1 MNENIEIAVTPAET
15 GKEEGSV
22 FCTAAES
29 IFAVIFLFA
38 GYFFIKLFITN
49 NCGIAAAVCLE
60 GVLVCSALLAHF
72 RNASGSRYSKRYFVL
87 SVIFS
92 LGVGITSGGYLQ
104 FMELCFGAVF
114 YAMWAFALNNPEWR
128 GFGNETFRSVKEAVF
143 GTPLKSMGA
152 CPKAAAG
159 LLRGN
164 SKNIGYIVI
173 GLGISL
179 PVTAVVCGLLV
190 SADSNFENM
199 LEELLRG
206 ISLEEP
212 VVFIFGLPV
221 SFFLFGIVFTAVNA
235 EGKSRLMESYYE
247 KKAPA
252 ALICSMVLPLCA
264 VYVLF
269 FFSQLGYFLSA
280 FGGVLPEGFS
290 ASEYARQGFFELC
303 AVAVIDLGVIALIN
317 LIAPDGKARRS
328 LTVILS
334 VFTLILIATAQ
345 SKMFLYIKE
354 YGLTPKRVY
363 TSWFMFILAAV
374 FVLIIIFCFKKFNA
388 ARIGAAIITAAALI
402 LGFCGVDPLIARY
415 DASLIES
422 GIMSDFPEDLS
433 ADAASVIS
441 SYRSSENE
449 RLSAAVQRYR
459 EEQLFIISEKEPFER
474 TVSDIIALISA

>member
-1 MNENIEIAVTPAET
+1 MNENIEIAAAPAET
-15 GKEEGSV
+15 GKEEKAV
-22 FCTAAES
+22 FCTFTES

-49 NCGIAAAVCLE
+49 SCGIAAAVYLE

-72 RNASGSRYSKRYFVL
+72 RNASGSRYSKLYFVL

-92 LGVGITSGGYLQ
+92 LGVGMTSSGYLQ

-114 YAMWAFALNNPEWR
+114 YAMWAFALNNPEWH
-128 GFGNETFRSVKEAVF
+128 GFGDQTFRSVKEAILGASVKNF
-143 GTPLKSMGA
+143 SA

-159 LLRGN
+159 LFRRS

-179 PVTAVVCGLLV
+179 PVTAVVCGLLI

-206 ISLEEP
+206 ISFEEP
-212 VVFIFGLPV
+212 VVFLFGLPL
-221 SFFLFGIVFTAVNA
+221 SFFIFSIIFTAVNT
-235 EGKSRLMESYYE
+235 EGNPRLGESFYV
-247 KKAPA
+247 KFAPP
-252 ALICSMVLPLCA
+252 ALVCSMVLPLCA
-264 VYVLF
+264 VYMLF

-303 AVAVIDLGVIALIN
+303 AVAVINLGVIALIN
-317 LIAPDGKARRS
+317 LIAESGKA
-328 LTVILS
+328 LKVMTVILS

-363 TSWFMFILAAV
+363 TSWLMFILAAV

-388 ARIGAAIITAAALI
+388 ARIGAGIITAAALL

-422 GIMSDFPEDLS
+422 GVMSDFPEDLS
-433 ADAASVIS
+433 ADAALVIS
-441 SYRSSENE
+441 ECRSSENE
-449 RLSAAVQRYR
+449 RLSSAAQRYR
-459 EEQLFIISEKEPFER
+459 EELLPVISEKDPFER
-474 TVSDIIALISA
+474 TVSDIIAWKLA